1 MATKKTGSAGGSGGG
16 AKAGKKVG
24 AAGGSTREPNRT
36 ATRKGPV
43 RPRLRSSYASAP
55 SEKTPPPR
63 RAAGGPAAGKAAPTR
78 RAPRAAGTSVPRVRK
93 PTSPPSST
101 KTPLAGPRRPGGR
114 KSLAPISP
122 NLEASRSA
130 RDVALVLAGVG
141 MEKKAVGIEIL
152 DVASK
157 VDYADILVIMTG
169 RSDRHVYSIASGLEA
184 AMRERGVPAVSVE
197 GLTASTWVLLDFGD
211 VVVHVFQEDTRRL
224 YDIEGLWID
233 ASRIPVPD
241 DDAGSGADDGPVFD

>member
-1 MATKKTGSAGGSGGG
+1 MA
-16 AKAGKKVG
+16 
-24 AAGGSTREPNRT
+24 
-36 ATRKGPV
+36 
-43 RPRLRSSYASAP
+43 
-55 SEKTPPPR
+55 
-63 RAAGGPAAGKAAPTR
+63 
-78 RAPRAAGTSVPRVRK
+78 
-93 PTSPPSST
+93 
-101 KTPLAGPRRPGGR
+101 PL
-114 KSLAPISP
+114 SP

-130 RDVALVLAGVG
+130 RDVALALAGVG

-169 RSDRHVYSIASGLEA
+169 RSDRHVSSIASGLEA

-241 DDAGSGADDGPVFD
+241 EDAGSVADGGPVFD